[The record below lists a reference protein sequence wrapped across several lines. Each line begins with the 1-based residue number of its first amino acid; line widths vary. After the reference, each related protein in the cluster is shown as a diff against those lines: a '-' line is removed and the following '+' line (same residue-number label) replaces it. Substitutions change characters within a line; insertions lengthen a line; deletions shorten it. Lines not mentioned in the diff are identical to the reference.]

1 MRLDHVTPI
10 EVEITLSRRNLRALL
25 AFLDE
30 RRRGEEPLLA
40 FLDPQKGLLV
50 VNAEEDQAHYANR
63 RPPGRMPEHVEASLR
78 PDTQETES
86 SDPGGVIP
94 CA

>member
-10 EVEITLSRRNLRALL
+10 EVEITLSRRNLGALL

-30 RRRGEEPLLA
+30 RRRGEEPLIA
-40 FLDPQKGLLV
+40 FLDPEKGLLV
-50 VNAEEDQAHYANR
+50 VNAEEDQVHYANR
-63 RPPGRMPEHVEASLR
+63 RPPGRMPEHVETRLH
-78 PDTQETES
+78 PGTQETES
-86 SDPGGVIP
+86 SDPGGAKP